1 MYNVL
6 KNIRLGKSY
15 GCMFCFPRMM
25 GFLFQNKKI
34 KLPDEVRVFV
44 RFEFMS
50 RDNGIIVGIDI
61 GSANVRTIIAQQ
73 ARGEQ
78 QPRVIGV
85 GTMPSF
91 GIRRGVIID
100 VEDVAKTVSEA
111 VENAERMAGAPV
123 KHAVLNIGG
132 GDIGFQSSKG
142 VIAIGRADGE
152 VVEDDINRV
161 ISEAQV
167 IPLPMN
173 KEIVHVIPRKFRLD
187 DQENIKDPLGMKGV
201 RLEVDA
207 LIILGDSTH
216 VKNISKCI
224 YQANIEIDDLVLEPL
239 AAAKAVLSKK
249 QKELG
254 VVLVNIGGGTTSVA
268 VYEEG
273 ELLHTAIIPVG
284 AGHITNDI
292 AIGLRTSIDVAERIK
307 LEYGSAL
314 SRDVSKKES
323 IDLAQIDSQEEGIVS
338 RYHIAEIIE
347 ARLEEIFSLVQKE
360 LKLIGKAGLLPSG
373 AVLVGGGAKLTH
385 AGDLA
390 KEVLG
395 LPIQIGFPS
404 GFGGI
409 LDKVDDP
416 SFATVAGLIL
426 WESQQAQASSEGF
439 MNSRAFDVFSRGTGD
454 TVDKMKGWMKK
465 FLP

>member
-1 MYNVL
+1 
-6 KNIRLGKSY
+6 
-15 GCMFCFPRMM
+15 
-25 GFLFQNKKI
+25 
-34 KLPDEVRVFV
+34 
-44 RFEFMS
+44 MS
-50 RDNGIIVGIDI
+50 RENNAIIVGIDV
-61 GSANVRTIIAQQ
+61 GTSNVRTIIAQQ
-73 ARGEQ
+73 NRGDE
-78 QPRVIGV
+78 QPRIIGV
-85 GTMPSF
+85 SCLPSF
-91 GIRRGVIID
+91 GIRRGVITD
-100 VEDVAKTVSEA
+100 VEDVAKVINES
-111 VENAERMAGAPV
+111 VEYAERMAGTQV
-123 KHAVLNIGG
+123 KRAVLNIGG
-132 GDIGFQSSKG
+132 CDIGFQKSKG

-152 VVEDDINRV
+152 VAEDDINRV

-173 KEIVHVIPRKFRLD
+173 REIVHVIARKYRLD
-187 DQENIKDPLGMKGV
+187 DLDNIKDPLGMKGV

-207 LIILGDSTH
+207 LVIESSSSH
-216 VKNISKCI
+216 VKNITKST

-239 AAAKAVLSKK
+239 AGAKAVLSKK

-254 VVLVNIGGGTTSVA
+254 VVLINIGGGTTSIA

-273 ELLHTAIIPVG
+273 DLIHTAILPIG

-292 AIGLRTSIDVAERIK
+292 AIGLRTSIEVAEQIK

-314 SRDVSKKES
+314 SRDISKKEG
-323 IDLAQIDSQEEGIVS
+323 IDLAQIDSEQEGVIS
-338 RYHIAEIIE
+338 RHHVAEIIE

-373 AVLVGGGAKLTH
+373 AVLIGGGAKMTH
-385 AGDLA
+385 AGELA

-395 LPIQIGFPS
+395 LPVQIGFPQ

-426 WESQQAQASSEGF
+426 WGQQQGGVSQDNF
-439 MNSRAFDVFSRGTGD
+439 MTSKALDMFSKGTGES
-454 TVDKMKGWMKK
+454 VEKMRVWFKK